1 MRSSVAQCFL
11 AAFTLAAA
19 ISASAGLASDQAKR
33 QPAPMRQATS
43 PLEAPPIPTLSELKA
58 GLDDSDRLAV
68 LEAIHLGLSEVGD
81 GQTYMWRRKTGKIL
95 GYVKPT
101 RSIRDAGG
109 RVCRHLVFSLQL
121 GPYARTIEGLACRQP
136 DKSWVLEG

>member
-1 MRSSVAQCFL
+1 MRISIVQSVVAV
-11 AAFTLAAA
+11 LAAA
-19 ISASAGLASDQAKR
+19 AAMAAFAASAQDQARR
-33 QPAPMRQATS
+33 QNAPSRQTV
-43 PLEAPPIPTLSELKA
+43 PVVEAPLPTLAELKA
-58 GLDDSDRLAV
+58 GLEESDRLAV

-81 GQTYMWRRKTGKIL
+81 GQTYMWRRKTGKML

-121 GPYARTIEGLACRQP
+121 GPYTRTIEGLACRQA
-136 DKSWVLEG
+136 DKSWLLEG

>member
-1 MRSSVAQCFL
+1 MRYCVVNSI
-11 AAFTLAAA
+11 AAA
-19 ISASAGLASDQAKR
+19 LVVASALAVCTADAQDQAKR
-33 QPAPMRQATS
+33 QPNPARQAISS
-43 PLEAPPIPTLSELKA
+43 PDAPFPTLAELKA

-81 GQTYMWRRKTGKIL
+81 GQTYMWRRRTGKLL

-101 RSIRDAGG
+101 RSIRDASG

-121 GPYARTIEGLACRQP
+121 GPYSRTIEGLACRQA
-136 DKSWVLEG
+136 DKSWLLEG